1 MEMGKMLMMT
11 MNTVV
16 AVVMVVLTVMSDGVE
31 GQSSTP
37 SCVSNLVPCSRYVNS
52 TSTPPAECCTP
63 LKQAVDNDL
72 QCLCA
77 VLNDA
82 TVMKAFNISTD
93 EGFRLARSCG
103 ISNFR
108 DCSSASSPSATP
120 PPPPGNKNGGDGH
133 RANWIGMSTFI
144 SLFVFCW
151 SVMA

>member
-1 MEMGKMLMMT
+1 MGKMMMT

-16 AVVMVVLTVMSDGVE
+16 AVVMVVLTVMSGGAE

-37 SCVSNLVPCSRYVNS
+37 SCVSNLIPCARYVNS

-77 VLNDA
+77 VLKDT
-82 TVMKAFNISTD
+82 TVMNAFNISTD
-93 EGFRLARSCG
+93 EGYRLAQSCG
-103 ISNFR
+103 ISSFR
-108 DCSSASSPSATP
+108 DCSSATSPSATP
-120 PPPPGNKNGGDGH
+120 TPAGNKNGGDGH
-133 RANWIGMSTFI
+133 RRANWIGMSTFI

-151 SVMA
+151 SAMA

>member
-1 MEMGKMLMMT
+1 MGKMMTT
-11 MNTVV
+11 MNTVVV
-16 AVVMVVLTVMSDGVE
+16 AVVMVVLTVMSGGAE

-37 SCVSNLVPCSRYVNS
+37 SCASNLVNCSSYLKS

-82 TVMKAFNISTD
+82 TVMNALNITTD

-103 ISNFR
+103 ISSFSN
-108 DCSSASSPSATP
+108 CSNATSPSATP
-120 PPPPGNKNGGDGH
+120 TPPGKNNGYRHG
-133 RANWIGMSTFI
+133 ANWIGMSTFT

-151 SVMA
+151 SIVA